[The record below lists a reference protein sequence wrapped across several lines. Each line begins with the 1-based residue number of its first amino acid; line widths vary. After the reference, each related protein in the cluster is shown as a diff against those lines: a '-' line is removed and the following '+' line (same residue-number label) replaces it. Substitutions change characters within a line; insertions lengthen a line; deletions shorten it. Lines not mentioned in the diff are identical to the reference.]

1 MKPEF
6 LRTCSSMLVI
16 AAATLSAATAGAQT
30 AGSSAAARGGPV
42 DEATDAE
49 IVVTAQRREQRQ
61 QDVPISIAVVDGA
74 QMVRDNLT
82 SLSAVADRQA
92 NVRITPGPF
101 DQLNIRGIGSSNNTG
116 FEQSVATFVDGVYRS
131 RPRAIRSA
139 LFDIE
144 RVEILKGPQ
153 TTFFGNNAIAGALNI
168 TTRKPGQTFEANA
181 TALYGSYNEY
191 VAEAGVTVPLHE
203 MLSVRL
209 AGRLSGMDGYVDNA
223 FTGKAGPEERN
234 RVGRASIAFTPS
246 STFRSDLRFDIGKI
260 TGKDFLP
267 FELEHCPPQAPFVP
281 GATCASYIAASGS
294 QVDNILNWRNSSR
307 PGNLDYSFNE
317 LGWTNTLEL
326 GSYTLTAI
334 TGYFDHNTEYLQQ
347 LVPSPVAGIGG
358 GGQLPVFQRETFR
371 QWSQEVRLASPTGG
385 FLEWQI
391 GAYYSDTKLRNNG
404 LTGFYFAPFGAS
416 APPFTAT
423 SPVSGRLTVRED
435 SITKSVFGATTLNL
449 MERLKVNFGLR
460 YSVVEKDAFRSLIYG
475 TADATYPRPENFVPG
490 DQAVSNRLNTI
501 LGSSNLNF
509 ANPHR
514 EDDKLMPSVGLQFEA
529 SRDLTAY
536 ATYTK
541 GFKAGGYSG
550 GSTGGDFGPETV
562 NAYEVGV
569 KGNLFDRRLTFA
581 LSAFRGD
588 YAGLQESVSENLPS
602 GSVRVSVANA
612 ASARSQGLEFS
623 ASLRLAS
630 WLTASTDLAYLDAT
644 YRDYDAAP
652 CSSIQTL
659 RGVSAGCIAAR
670 QDLSGKRRGFA
681 PEWSGNF
688 RLEATIPAGDY
699 QVRVTPL
706 MYLTSW
712 YYQSSTADDLIKQ
725 GGYAKFDL
733 RIGVGPQDE
742 QWELAVIGKN
752 LNDRA
757 TAGFRQTVSGAAG
770 SVSALAERPRTVAVQ
785 FTIKR

>member
-1 MKPEF
+1 MKPNI
-6 LRTCSSMLVI
+6 LRLCSSTMVI
-16 AAATLSAATAGAQT
+16 AAATIAAGTASAQ
-30 AGSSAAARGGPV
+30 SSAAAPQSGAQSAV
-42 DEATDAE
+42 DAE

-61 QDVPISIAVVDGA
+61 QDVPISIAVVDGE
-74 QMVRDNLT
+74 QMARDNLT

-168 TTRKPGQTFEANA
+168 ATRKPDQHFDVNA
-181 TALYGSYNEY
+181 TALYGTYNEY
-191 VAEAGVTVPLHE
+191 LVEAGVTVPLNE
-203 MLSVRL
+203 MFSLRF
-209 AGRLSGMDGYVDNA
+209 AGRLSGMDGYVDND

-246 STFRSDLRFDIGKI
+246 DNFRSDLRFDSGKLS
-260 TGKDFLP
+260 GKDFLP
-267 FELEHCPPQAPFVP
+267 FELEHCPPPAPFAV
-281 GATCASYIAASGS
+281 GATCASYITASGGK
-294 QVDNILNWRNSSR
+294 VDDQLNWRNSS
-307 PGNLDYSFNE
+307 PAGNLDYAFNE
-317 LGWTNTLEL
+317 IGWTNSLDL
-326 GSYTLTAI
+326 GGYTLSAI

-347 LVPSPVAGIGG
+347 LVPSPVPGIGG

-385 FLEWQI
+385 FLEWQL
-391 GAYYSDTKLRNNG
+391 GAYFSDTKMRNNG
-404 LTGFYFAPFGAS
+404 LTGFYFRAFGAS
-416 APPFTAT
+416 APPYTAS
-423 SPVSGRLTVRED
+423 SPVSGRLTVHED
-435 SITKSVFGATTLNL
+435 STTKSVFGAATLNPV
-449 MERLKVNFGLR
+449 ERIKVNFGLR
-460 YSVVEKDAFRSLIYG
+460 YSVVEKDAFRALIYG
-475 TADATYPRPENFVPG
+475 IADAKYPRPENFVAG
-490 DQAVSNRLNTI
+490 DPAAGNVLNAA
-501 LGSSNLNF
+501 LGSSNTNF
-509 ANPHR
+509 PNPHR
-514 EDDKLMPSVGLQFEA
+514 KDDKLMPSVGVQFEA
-529 SRDLTAY
+529 NRDLTAY

-562 NAYEVGV
+562 DAYEVGV
-569 KGNLFDRRLTFA
+569 KGNLFDRRVSFA

-588 YAGLQESVSENLPS
+588 YAGLQESVSETLPS

-612 ASARSQGLEFS
+612 ASARSQGVEFS
-623 ASLRLAS
+623 ATLRLAN
-630 WLTASTDLAYLDAT
+630 WLTASTDLAYLDAI
-644 YRDYDAAP
+644 YRDYNAAP
-652 CSSIQTL
+652 CSQIQTVL
-659 RGVSAGCIAAR
+659 GVSSGCINAR

-688 RLEATIPAGDY
+688 RLEATIPAGDL
-699 QVRVTPL
+699 QVRITPL

-712 YYQSSTADDLIKQ
+712 YYQSSTADDLIRQK
-725 GGYAKFDL
+725 GFAKYDL
-733 RIGVGPQDE
+733 RLGVGPQDGR
-742 QWELAVIGKN
+742 WEVAVIGKN
-752 LNDRA
+752 LTDRA
-757 TAGFRQTVSGAAG
+757 TAGFRQTVSGALG

-785 FTIKR
+785 LTLKR